1 MNDTV
6 VIFNAPLSSAARG
19 DVADKDSQAFT
30 GQLAVKEKVSIRFGV
45 CKYIASGAEN
55 REDLI

>member
-30 GQLAVKEKVSIRFGV
+30 GQLAAKEKISIRFGV
-45 CKYIASGAEN
+45 CK
-55 REDLI
+55 